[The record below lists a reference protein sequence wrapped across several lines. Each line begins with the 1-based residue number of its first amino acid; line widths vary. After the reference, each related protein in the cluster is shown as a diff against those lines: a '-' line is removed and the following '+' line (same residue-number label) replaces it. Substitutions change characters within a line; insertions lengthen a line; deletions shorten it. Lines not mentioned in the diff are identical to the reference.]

1 MLEAIYERSKGLS
14 KRDESATLETL
25 YTRHAA
31 QVFRHAYFL
40 VGSRDDAE
48 DICQETFLRAH
59 RAMGSFAARSSAHTW
74 LLRICTNLCYD
85 QLRQKQRQEK
95 QSLPLALSSFP
106 DPSEQALVHETT
118 LRLLRVLDGLPPN
131 DRAVLVLHLLEGLD
145 YTALAQVL
153 GCTRPGAKM
162 RTLRALRRLR
172 ERANS
177 LFSEEK

>member
-1 MLEAIYERSKGLS
+1 MLEMRQEKGRALNT
-14 KRDESATLETL
+14 EPVTLESL
-25 YTRHAA
+25 YTRHAT
-31 QVFRHAYFL
+31 QVFRHAFFL
-40 VGSRDDAE
+40 LGSRDDAE

-59 RAMGSFAARSSAHTW
+59 RSLGSFAARSSAHTW

-85 QLRQKQRQEK
+85 QLRQKQRQER
-95 QSLPLALSSFP
+95 QPLPVAASSFP
-106 DPSEQALVHETT
+106 DPGEQAQVQETA
-118 LRLLRVLDGLPPN
+118 LRLLRVLDGLPAT

-145 YTALAQVL
+145 YTELAQVL

-177 LFSEEK
+177 LFSEEN